1 MHTGISGHSV
11 RGEANPLTKY
21 EIVFILQADEP
32 ASEMDAHVAKVE
44 SIITER
50 GGEITERNHWGVRQL
65 AYEINHETR
74 GNYMHILY
82 KAEGDANEAL
92 DNELR
97 LDHKVLRH
105 QIVVD
110 EEWQA
115 RNAAN
120 RARRPDLSSHVH
132 VSAPYGKI
140 NNDSGSEEAKPE
152 AAVEPSDDGEET
164 EE

>member
-1 MHTGISGHSV
+1 M
-11 RGEANPLTKY
+11 TKY

-44 SIITER
+44 SIIAKHS
-50 GGEITERNHWGVRQL
+50 GEITERNHWGVRQL

-82 KAEGDANEAL
+82 TSNGSVNEEL

-97 LDHKVLRH
+97 LDHMVLRH
-105 QIVVD
+105 QIVQD

-120 RARRPDLSSHVH
+120 RARRPDLTRVS
-132 VSAPYGKI
+132 VSAPYGRVDKDF
-140 NNDSGSEEAKPE
+140 DSD
-152 AAVEPSDDGEET
+152 VDSDDSHDDEE
-164 EE
+164 E